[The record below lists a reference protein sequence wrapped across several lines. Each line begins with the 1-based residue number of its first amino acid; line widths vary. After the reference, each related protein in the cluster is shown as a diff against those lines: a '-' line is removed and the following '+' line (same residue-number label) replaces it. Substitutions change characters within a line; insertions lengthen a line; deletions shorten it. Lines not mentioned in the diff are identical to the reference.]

1 MSTSFDLRPLSQ
13 QIHNVGRE
21 VINNLGNQINGVQ
34 AHLGAVRNDLQLTRT
49 ELAGLREEFR
59 QFIEETA
66 RAAAVQQS
74 QMKVVDLKARLDRE
88 FGHYSVV
95 RQTSVGLLQ
104 GFDIGDISNAV
115 ATSVAE
121 ELMTQTPPLAGWPRP
136 WRPWRPGPTTAGTS
150 PRSRSGRP
158 SPATATRP
166 ACSSPWCCAA
176 RDACPVRCA
185 GCATTWPRSTRRR

>member
-74 QMKVVDLKARLDRE
+74 QMKVVALKARLDR
-88 FGHYSVV
+88 
-95 RQTSVGLLQ
+95 
-104 GFDIGDISNAV
+104 
-115 ATSVAE
+115 
-121 ELMTQTPPLAGWPRP
+121 
-136 WRPWRPGPTTAGTS
+136 
-150 PRSRSGRP
+150 
-158 SPATATRP
+158 
-166 ACSSPWCCAA
+166 
-176 RDACPVRCA
+176 
-185 GCATTWPRSTRRR
+185 